1 MTALTRAWTLPMRAL
16 LILVTMILLAAV
28 TQLLGA
34 GQHPRAPAQQP
45 PADAGAGLPRTA
57 PADLDSGTG
66 ATTGDP
72 ADLVRINA
80 DIAFWSSRFQ
90 KNRLD
95 FVSAN
100 QWGLNEIA
108 LGRET
113 GDVTAYLRAN
123 AAFEASIGT
132 FAANPGAIDAKAG
145 VLVSLHRFEQARDLA
160 STELVKYPGDQTALA
175 TLGDA
180 KLELGDVAGARAAY
194 DNAVALGSSAALL
207 VREGH
212 LAFIVGDTRTALADS
227 RAAVAAGDQE
237 GAEGERAAFYRYQLG
252 DTLISTGDRAGAQ
265 AAYADALRQDPRS
278 FLALSGLARVAA
290 ANGDLTEAISLLS
303 NAIAVV
309 PQPEFAARRA
319 DLYVLRNATGDQKR
333 AADDMATVQAI
344 AQLAG
349 EAANVYDRALSL
361 YLANHGLEPAR
372 ALSLAQNELTGRKD
386 IYGYDAAAW
395 ALLAAGQ
402 ASDADAMMA
411 KALAFGTRDAKL
423 LYHAGMIAAAVGDR
437 GRAIDALRASLAL
450 DPSFDA
456 FQAERARRTLAGL

>member
-1 MTALTRAWTLPMRAL
+1 M
-16 LILVTMILLAAV
+16 
-28 TQLLGA
+28 
-34 GQHPRAPAQQP
+34 
-45 PADAGAGLPRTA
+45 
-57 PADLDSGTG
+57 
-66 ATTGDP
+66 
-72 ADLVRINA
+72 
-80 DIAFWSSRFQ
+80 
-90 KNRLD
+90 
-95 FVSAN
+95 
-100 QWGLNEIA
+100 
-108 LGRET
+108 
-113 GDVTAYLRAN
+113 TAYLRAT
-123 AAFEASIGT
+123 AAFDASIAT
-132 FAANPGAIDAKAG
+132 FADNPGAIDAKAG

-180 KLELGDVAGARAAY
+180 KLELGDVVGARAAY
-194 DNAVALGSSAALL
+194 DQAVALGSSAALM

-227 RAAVAAGDQE
+227 RAAVALGDQE

-265 AAYADALRQDPRS
+265 AAYAAALRQDPRS

-290 ANGDLTEAISLLS
+290 ANGDLTEAIRLLS

-349 EAANVYDRALSL
+349 EAANVYDRTLSL

-372 ALSLAQNELTGRKD
+372 ALSLAQNELTVRKD
-386 IYGYDAAAW
+386 VYGYDAAAW
-395 ALLAAGQ
+395 ALLAAGR

-456 FQAERARRTLAGL
+456 LQAERARRTLAGL